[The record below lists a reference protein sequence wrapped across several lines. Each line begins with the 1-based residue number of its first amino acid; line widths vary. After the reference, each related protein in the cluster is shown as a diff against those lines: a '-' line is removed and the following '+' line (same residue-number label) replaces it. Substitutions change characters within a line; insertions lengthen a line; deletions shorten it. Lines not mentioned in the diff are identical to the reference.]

1 MKVENPNDYT
11 FKGFEKSKTKNKK
24 YDAILVHKQ
33 TKREK
38 RVPFGDSRYDQYKD
52 RALGHYKSK
61 DHLDKKRRD
70 AYRRRHSGELNN
82 KFSSGYFAW
91 KYLW

>member
-1 MKVENPNDYT
+1 MIIENPNEYT
-11 FKGFEKSKTKNKK
+11 FKEFQRSRTKHKK
-24 YDAILVHKQ
+24 YDAILVHKK

-38 RVPFGDSRYDQYKD
+38 RVPFGDVRYEHYKD
-52 RALGHYKSK
+52 RALGLYKNK
-61 DHLDKKRRD
+61 DHLDPKRRS
-70 AYRRRHSGELNN
+70 AYRRRHTGELNQ